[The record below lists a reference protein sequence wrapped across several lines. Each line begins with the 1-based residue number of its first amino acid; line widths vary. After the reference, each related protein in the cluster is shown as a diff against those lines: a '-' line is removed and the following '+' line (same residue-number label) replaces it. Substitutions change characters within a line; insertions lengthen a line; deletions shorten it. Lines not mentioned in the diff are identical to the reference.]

1 MDIYEK
7 LAKVHIKI
15 TCIFFL
21 IALLLRRKK
30 KMRECR
36 YCTEQYTVDS
46 EKSDTEGK
54 KKFRVH
60 SYALFR

>member
-1 MDIYEK
+1 MRPRSGRGGW
-7 LAKVHIKI
+7 
-15 TCIFFL
+15 
-21 IALLLRRKK
+21 LRRKK